1 MTARSILDPVLYEQ
15 VHLALLLAAEHM
27 HTESPLNPYLNI
39 LPHPAM
45 DDAAVIAQ
53 YKDAIDPMLL
63 VEWDDYQREFLAV
76 LRILLRRWGPAAPP
90 VELAYWALRTVFSR
104 MHMLPSHGLAP
115 EDVGSTL
122 NYSALSTVDLANRRT
137 QWRRRIKGTFGALMG
152 NLSAAE
158 EYRLVPTLVPLIDNS
173 TPHLPSTNVQVEV
186 GTRPGLGSCVEL
198 RALREI
204 EKGERIG
211 MRFNT
216 TQSPAFL
223 LYRFGFIPQ

>member
-158 EYRLVPTLVPLIDNS
+158 EYRLVPTLVPLIDM